1 MCSINLWP
9 HYPFIEPLTLTKKGQ
24 LVLGEYS
31 WKKELVFY
39 NMKVNS
45 SKTLMAFE
53 ERMEWRTSTYADSSI
68 TLNCDCWCNREST
81 ASIMH
86 FEGE

>member
-1 MCSINLWP
+1 
-9 HYPFIEPLTLTKKGQ
+9 
-24 LVLGEYS
+24 
-31 WKKELVFY
+31 
-39 NMKVNS
+39 MKVNS

-53 ERMEWRTSTYADSSI
+53 ERMEWRTSTYAESSI
-68 TLNCDCWCNREST
+68 TLNCDCWCNRGST